1 MALEDGRDQLRED
14 VSNRYALATNIAN
27 DPQRAAAAPSMC
39 LGDARRRRV
48 DLEAVIDFFCVE
60 VHDDDRGIH
69 RFTKA
74 PVPRR
79 RRPLA

>member
-1 MALEDGRDQLRED
+1 MALEDGRDQLRKH

-48 DLEAVIDFFCVE
+48 
-60 VHDDDRGIH
+60 
-69 RFTKA
+69 
-74 PVPRR
+74 
-79 RRPLA
+79 